1 MNYST
6 EVKQKLLS
14 IITKMDSYYWLFTK
28 HPKTDF
34 SRKKK
39 WSFEEVMKF
48 MLTMEGKALRDE
60 LLEYFEFDNTTP
72 SQKITIF
79 DRNQLWFLIK
89 TLITTEL
96 KFKHNTESQTI
107 KIINELNKGLIEREA
122 QFKLGLLAI
131 VSGENILFI
140 GPPGTAKSKIGRRL
154 SHILKNSSYFEY
166 LLTKFTTPEEIFG
179 PISLKELENDK
190 FHRNTKGYLTDSN
203 VVFLD
208 EIFKANSAILNSLL
222 TILNE
227 KIYHNGYIKENVDTQ
242 LIIGASNEDRK
253 SVV

>member
-72 SQKITIF
+72 S
-79 DRNQLWFLIK
+79 
-89 TLITTEL
+89 
-96 KFKHNTESQTI
+96 
-107 KIINELNKGLIEREA
+107 
-122 QFKLGLLAI
+122 
-131 VSGENILFI
+131 
-140 GPPGTAKSKIGRRL
+140 
-154 SHILKNSSYFEY
+154 NSSFNQRRAQI
-166 LLTKFTTPEEIFG
+166 LLSLIH
-179 PISLKELENDK
+179 ISEPT
-190 FHRNTKGYLTDSN
+190 RRS
-203 VVFLD
+203 
-208 EIFKANSAILNSLL
+208 
-222 TILNE
+222 
-227 KIYHNGYIKENVDTQ
+227 
-242 LIIGASNEDRK
+242 
-253 SVV
+253 

>member
-72 SQKITIF
+72 S
-79 DRNQLWFLIK
+79 
-89 TLITTEL
+89 
-96 KFKHNTESQTI
+96 
-107 KIINELNKGLIEREA
+107 
-122 QFKLGLLAI
+122 
-131 VSGENILFI
+131 
-140 GPPGTAKSKIGRRL
+140 
-154 SHILKNSSYFEY
+154 NSSFNQRRAQILPEAFEF
-166 LLTKFTTPEEIFG
+166 LFQEFTKSFTDNVTYNGLRP
-179 PISLKELENDK
+179 
-190 FHRNTKGYLTDSN
+190 RNIDMWRKKLDRPSILMDSYSIRWC
-203 VVFLD
+203 LM
-208 EIFKANSAILNSLL
+208 IL
-222 TILNE
+222 
-227 KIYHNGYIKENVDTQ
+227 
-242 LIIGASNEDRK
+242 
-253 SVV
+253 

>member
-72 SQKITIF
+72 S
-79 DRNQLWFLIK
+79 
-89 TLITTEL
+89 
-96 KFKHNTESQTI
+96 
-107 KIINELNKGLIEREA
+107 
-122 QFKLGLLAI
+122 
-131 VSGENILFI
+131 
-140 GPPGTAKSKIGRRL
+140 
-154 SHILKNSSYFEY
+154 NSSFNQRRAQILPEAFEFLFQEFTKSFTDNVTYNGLRLIACDGSDLCIAHNPQDETTYFQT
-166 LLTKFTTPEEIFG
+166 LP
-179 PISLKELENDK
+179 D
-190 FHRNTKGYLTDSN
+190 RKGYNL
-203 VVFLD
+203 LH
-208 EIFKANSAILNSLL
+208 LN
-222 TILNE
+222 
-227 KIYHNGYIKENVDTQ
+227 
-242 LIIGASNEDRK
+242 AF
-253 SVV
+253 

>member
-72 SQKITIF
+72 S
-79 DRNQLWFLIK
+79 
-89 TLITTEL
+89 
-96 KFKHNTESQTI
+96 
-107 KIINELNKGLIEREA
+107 
-122 QFKLGLLAI
+122 
-131 VSGENILFI
+131 
-140 GPPGTAKSKIGRRL
+140 
-154 SHILKNSSYFEY
+154 NSSFNQRRAQILPEAFEF
-166 LLTKFTTPEEIFG
+166 LFQEFTKSFTDNVTYNG
-179 PISLKELENDK
+179 LSQNPIPL
-190 FHRNTKGYLTDSN
+190 
-203 VVFLD
+203 
-208 EIFKANSAILNSLL
+208 
-222 TILNE
+222 
-227 KIYHNGYIKENVDTQ
+227 
-242 LIIGASNEDRK
+242 RK
-253 SVV
+253 

>member
-72 SQKITIF
+72 SNSSFNQRRAQILPTIPKMK
-79 DRNQLWFLIK
+79 QPI
-89 TLITTEL
+89 
-96 KFKHNTESQTI
+96 
-107 KIINELNKGLIEREA
+107 
-122 QFKLGLLAI
+122 FKLFLT
-131 VSGENILFI
+131 EK
-140 GPPGTAKSKIGRRL
+140 GTTYCI
-154 SHILKNSSYFEY
+154 
-166 LLTKFTTPEEIFG
+166 
-179 PISLKELENDK
+179 
-190 FHRNTKGYLTDSN
+190 
-203 VVFLD
+203 
-208 EIFKANSAILNSLL
+208 
-222 TILNE
+222 
-227 KIYHNGYIKENVDTQ
+227 
-242 LIIGASNEDRK
+242 
-253 SVV
+253 

>member
-72 SQKITIF
+72 S
-79 DRNQLWFLIK
+79 
-89 TLITTEL
+89 
-96 KFKHNTESQTI
+96 
-107 KIINELNKGLIEREA
+107 
-122 QFKLGLLAI
+122 
-131 VSGENILFI
+131 
-140 GPPGTAKSKIGRRL
+140 
-154 SHILKNSSYFEY
+154 NSSFNQRRAQILPEAFEFLFQEFTKSFTDNVTYNGLRLIACDGSDLCIAHNPQDETTYFQT
-166 LLTKFTTPEEIFG
+166 LP
-179 PISLKELENDK
+179 D
-190 FHRNTKGYLTDSN
+190 RKGYNLLHLNAFYDLCSRQYTDAIIQPSR
-203 VVFLD
+203 L
-208 EIFKANSAILNSLL
+208 ANERRAMCEMIDRYNDTSAIFIADAL
-222 TILNE
+222 
-227 KIYHNGYIKENVDTQ
+227 VF
-242 LIIGASNEDRK
+242 
-253 SVV
+253 